1 MNKTLV
7 HKKQTG
13 SFYTPS
19 TLARLLAREVLACLP
34 PKTTLKD
41 LRILDPAAGEG
52 GLLIPFAQELALCRQ
67 QTEPRQLQKAL
78 LKDIFAR
85 QLFAA
90 DISAKALAKIPLP
103 PQHIYCGDALAEKNG
118 QSILHTLSPDGFD
131 IILANPPYI
140 GQKGHAALFNQLR
153 QNPLWAPYVTP
164 KNDLLYYF
172 FYVALHMLKPGGLAG
187 FITPPYFSTA
197 AGGKLLRQTLRQQ
210 ATFLRLI
217 NFEERHLFADA
228 DPHTLLSVFKR
239 ANAPSLCR
247 VGGEK
252 PVLIPQQNLF
262 YGEDCFL
269 QTRPVS
275 ETNLLNKMAQAPH
288 TLGEIAHVCTGLM
301 TGCDKAFILTDA
313 QKTALPLTQKELA
326 KLKPFFKNSDISAY
340 VPSTKARLW
349 LIDFFYPNDRDISLK
364 DYPHLIAYLRTFK
377 TKLLARKQNNNG
389 IDKQLAQGRFWFGSV
404 RRKMNFEGEK
414 LLLPH
419 RAATVLAAYSNAP
432 WYASS
437 DVYFVT
443 NPKKP
448 YTLWTLLGFLNSAPY
463 FAWLSANG
471 KRKGEL
477 LELYAAP
484 LQQLPIPNLTPN
496 KQAQLEKL
504 TRNIYRQ
511 LQTSPA
517 KSILKLQEQLDKL
530 VTSCF

>member
-1 MNKTLV
+1 M
-7 HKKQTG
+7 
-13 SFYTPS
+13 
-19 TLARLLAREVLACLP
+19 AR
-34 PKTTLKD
+34 
-41 LRILDPAAGEG
+41 
-52 GLLIPFAQELALCRQ
+52 
-67 QTEPRQLQKAL
+67 
-78 LKDIFAR
+78 
-85 QLFAA
+85 
-90 DISAKALAKIPLP
+90 
-103 PQHIYCGDALAEKNG
+103 
-118 QSILHTLSPDGFD
+118 
-131 IILANPPYI
+131 
-140 GQKGHAALFNQLR
+140 
-153 QNPLWAPYVTP
+153 APY
-164 KNDLLYYF
+164 
-172 FYVALHMLKPGGLAG
+172 
-187 FITPPYFSTA
+187 
-197 AGGKLLRQTLRQQ
+197 
-210 ATFLRLI
+210 
-217 NFEERHLFADA
+217 
-228 DPHTLLSVFKR
+228 
-239 ANAPSLCR
+239 
-247 VGGEK
+247 
-252 PVLIPQQNLF
+252 
-262 YGEDCFL
+262 
-269 QTRPVS
+269 
-275 ETNLLNKMAQAPH
+275 

-313 QKTALPLTQKELA
+313 QKNALLLTKKELA
-326 KLKPFFKNSDISAY
+326 KLRPFFKNSDISAY

-364 DYPHLIAYLRTFK
+364 DYPHLIAHLRKFK

-463 FAWLSANG
+463 FTWLSANG

-484 LQQLPIPNLTPN
+484 LQQLPIPALTPN

-504 TRNIYRQ
+504 TRNIYRH